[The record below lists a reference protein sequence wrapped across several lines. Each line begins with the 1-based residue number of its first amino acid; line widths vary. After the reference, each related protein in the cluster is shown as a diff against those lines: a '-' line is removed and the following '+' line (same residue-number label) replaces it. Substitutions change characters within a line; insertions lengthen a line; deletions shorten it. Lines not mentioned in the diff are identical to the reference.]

1 MYTIEDLYNYTMHK
15 KPVAVHFKMG
25 TPSYRQL
32 GEFVTVMDFN
42 LSNEERILMGKR
54 VFKGEQS
61 QGKVSVK
68 ILAELGSDSLYKDAI
83 IDTNDIGEIESR

>member
-1 MYTIEDLYNYTMHK
+1 
-15 KPVAVHFKMG
+15 
-25 TPSYRQL
+25 
-32 GEFVTVMDFN
+32 
-42 LSNEERILMGKR
+42 MGKR

-83 IDTNDIGEIESR
+83 IDTNDIEEIESR